1 MAQAIPRVFYL
12 ALHKLCRWHM
22 LKKFREQ
29 LGTIYRLHPN
39 FKGEF
44 RAIINWPLMPT
55 EFEAA
60 WQALVEDYNLH
71 DNAMM
76 LSLWE
81 DRRDWISAY
90 FKGAFCAR
98 MTSTQRSESMN
109 YIMKKGFLKKTLTL
123 HRFVEQVNNCI
134 QSRRML
140 EHEKTIANLVSY
152 FSL

>member
-1 MAQAIPRVFYL
+1 
-12 ALHKLCRWHM
+12 
-22 LKKFREQ
+22 
-29 LGTIYRLHPN
+29 
-39 FKGEF
+39 
-44 RAIINWPLMPT
+44 MPT

-60 WQALVEDYNLH
+60 WQGLVEVYNLH

-123 HRFVEQVNNCI
+123 HRFVEKVNNCI

-140 EHEKTIANLVSY
+140 EHEQTIANLVSY
-152 FSL
+152 FSLSTSNFRDFCQFQFT